1 MTITSHLVIRSHQHL
16 PTPHRGGSLTQQ
28 CAGSVIWRPKNIYII
43 LVYILNINL
52 PVHRIGK
59 TSTRGPRHY
68 NRSFNLNSIAPN
80 YDSVAPDMASLQQ
93 LLRQNSNLQQTQR
106 NLIGYRQLTYHN
118 DINYSL
124 STVPL
129 RRKQGHW
136 CSDTL
141 IWIPFLKKF
150 EFQIII
156 GNSKSSKL
164 TAQSSALGSSNMSN
178 YVASRS
184 TASASSMAHR

>member
-1 MTITSHLVIRSHQHL
+1 MKWESEHWNDNYLSPSYPISPTSAYPSPRRQPNTAMRRERDMTT
-16 PTPHRGGSLTQQ
+16 
-28 CAGSVIWRPKNIYII
+28 KNIYII

-52 PVHRIGK
+52 PVHRIEK

-141 IWIPFLKKF
+141 I
-150 EFQIII
+150 
-156 GNSKSSKL
+156 
-164 TAQSSALGSSNMSN
+164 
-178 YVASRS
+178 
-184 TASASSMAHR
+184 